1 MDLLDAINKYI
12 LVIYEGLTDKVE
24 EVANLIAMSPGDL
37 FATDFWD
44 TLLKTA
50 SLALMPFALAI
61 LGFFLAS
68 ELYDLYC
75 RSDGELD
82 AKRVSATVF
91 RFIIPYFVVLRS
103 YDILQIVFTLF
114 NGILKSLSSSLTVTL
129 TPIEWDYQAL
139 LDSVSGQ
146 PFLSQIAILAQM
158 QGPYLAVTVM
168 GGVIW
173 IIVYGRL
180 FEMMLYW
187 LVAPLPLATLP
198 SKEHSQIAKTYL
210 KNFAAIMLQ
219 GVLMLLCVV
228 IYSALSWSNVNTTT
242 IDWYS
247 TWNLIWPMAILI
259 FALLKTG
266 TMAKRMCGTF

>member
-1 MDLLDAINKYI
+1 MDLVDIINQYI
-12 LVIYEGLTDKVE
+12 LIVYEGLTDKVN
-24 EVANLIAMSPGDL
+24 EVADLIAMSPADL

-44 TLLKTA
+44 TVLKTA

-75 RSDGELD
+75 RTDGELD
-82 AKRVSATVF
+82 IKVVSSTFF

-103 YDILQIVFTLF
+103 YDILQIIFTIF
-114 NGILKSLSSSLTVTL
+114 NKILRALSKALTIAMK
-129 TPIEWDYQAL
+129 PIEWDYEAL
-139 LDSVSGQ
+139 MDSVSGQ

-198 SKEHSQIAKTYL
+198 SKEHSQAAKTYF

-228 IYSALSWSNVNTTT
+228 IYSALSWNNVNTST

-247 TWNLIWPMAILI
+247 T
-259 FALLKTG
+259 
-266 TMAKRMCGTF
+266 

>member
-1 MDLLDAINKYI
+1 MDLVDIINQYI
-12 LVIYEGLTDKVE
+12 LIVYEGLTDKVN
-24 EVANLIAMSPGDL
+24 EVADLIAMSPADL

-44 TLLKTA
+44 TVLKTA

-75 RSDGELD
+75 RTDGELD
-82 AKRVSATVF
+82 IRVVSSTFF

-103 YDILQIVFTLF
+103 YDILQIIFTIF
-114 NGILKSLSSSLTVTL
+114 NKILRALSRALTIAMK
-129 TPIEWDYQAL
+129 PIEWDYEAL
-139 LDSVSGQ
+139 MDSVSGQ

-198 SKEHSQIAKTYL
+198 SKEHSQAAKTYF

-228 IYSALSWSNVNTTT
+228 IYSALSWNNVNTST

-266 TMAKRMCGTF
+266 TMAKRICGTF

>member
-1 MDLLDAINKYI
+1 MDLVDIINQYI
-12 LVIYEGLTDKVE
+12 LIVYEGLTDKVN
-24 EVANLIAMSPGDL
+24 EVADLIAMSPADL

-44 TLLKTA
+44 TVLKTA

-75 RSDGELD
+75 RTDGELD
-82 AKRVSATVF
+82 IKVVSSTFF

-103 YDILQIVFTLF
+103 YDILQIIFTIF
-114 NGILKSLSSSLTVTL
+114 NKILRALSRALTIAMK
-129 TPIEWDYQAL
+129 PIEWDYEAL
-139 LDSVSGQ
+139 MDSVSGQ

-198 SKEHSQIAKTYL
+198 SKEHSQAAKTYF

-228 IYSALSWSNVNTTT
+228 IYSALSWNNVNTST

-266 TMAKRMCGTF
+266 TMAKRICGTF

>member
-1 MDLLDAINKYI
+1 MDLVDIINQYI
-12 LVIYEGLTDKVE
+12 LIVYEGLTDKVN
-24 EVANLIAMSPGDL
+24 EVADLIAMSPADL

-44 TLLKTA
+44 TVLKTA

-75 RSDGELD
+75 RTDGELD
-82 AKRVSATVF
+82 IKVVSSTFF

-103 YDILQIVFTLF
+103 YDILQIIFTIF
-114 NGILKSLSSSLTVTL
+114 NKILRALSRALTIAL
-129 TPIEWDYQAL
+129 KPIEWDYEAL
-139 LDSVSGQ
+139 MDSVSGQ

-198 SKEHSQIAKTYL
+198 SKEHSQAAKTYF

-228 IYSALSWSNVNTTT
+228 IYSALSWNNVNTST

-266 TMAKRMCGTF
+266 TMAKRICGTF

>member
-1 MDLLDAINKYI
+1 MDLVDIINQYI
-12 LVIYEGLTDKVE
+12 LIVYEGLTDKVN
-24 EVANLIAMSPGDL
+24 EVADLIAMSPADL

-44 TLLKTA
+44 TVLKTA

-75 RSDGELD
+75 RTDGELD
-82 AKRVSATVF
+82 IKVVSSTFF

-103 YDILQIVFTLF
+103 YDILQIIFTIF
-114 NGILKSLSSSLTVTL
+114 NKILRALSRALTIAMK
-129 TPIEWDYQAL
+129 PIEWDYEAL
-139 LDSVSGQ
+139 MDSVSGQ

>member
-1 MDLLDAINKYI
+1 MDLVDIINQYI
-12 LVIYEGLTDKVE
+12 LIVYEGLTDKVN
-24 EVANLIAMSPGDL
+24 EVADLIAMSPADL

-44 TLLKTA
+44 TVLKTA

-75 RSDGELD
+75 RTDGELD
-82 AKRVSATVF
+82 IKVVSSTFF

-103 YDILQIVFTLF
+103 YDILQIIFTIF
-114 NGILKSLSSSLTVTL
+114 NKILRALSRALTIAMK
-129 TPIEWDYQAL
+129 PIEWDYEAL
-139 LDSVSGQ
+139 MDSVSGQ
-146 PFLSQIAILAQM
+146 PFLSQIAILAQI

-198 SKEHSQIAKTYL
+198 SKEHSQAAKTYF

-228 IYSALSWSNVNTTT
+228 IYSALSWNNVNTST

-266 TMAKRMCGTF
+266 TMAKRICGTF

>member
-1 MDLLDAINKYI
+1 
-12 LVIYEGLTDKVE
+12 
-24 EVANLIAMSPGDL
+24 MSPGDL

-82 AKRVSATVF
+82 AKLVSATVF

>member
-1 MDLLDAINKYI
+1 MDLVDIINQYI
-12 LVIYEGLTDKVE
+12 LIVYEGLTDKVN
-24 EVANLIAMSPGDL
+24 EVADLIAMSPADL

-50 SLALMPFALAI
+50 SLGLMPFALAI

-82 AKRVSATVF
+82 AKLVSATVF

-114 NGILKSLSSSLTVTL
+114 NGILKSLTKALTITMK
-129 TPIEWDYQAL
+129 PMEWDYEAL
-139 LDSVSGQ
+139 MESVKNQ

-158 QGPYLAVTVM
+158 QGPYLAVTVL

-198 SKEHSQIAKTYL
+198 SKEHSQIAKTYF

-219 GVLMLLCVV
+219 GVLMLLCVI
-228 IYSALSWSNVNTTT
+228 IYTAMAWSNVSTTE

-259 FALLKTG
+259 FVLLKSG

>member
-1 MDLLDAINKYI
+1 MDLVDIINQYI
-12 LVIYEGLTDKVE
+12 LIVYEGLTDKVN
-24 EVANLIAMSPGDL
+24 EVADLIAMSPADL

-44 TLLKTA
+44 TVLKTA

-75 RSDGELD
+75 RTDGELD
-82 AKRVSATVF
+82 IKVVSSTFF

-103 YDILQIVFTLF
+103 YDILQIIFTIF
-114 NGILKSLSSSLTVTL
+114 NKILRALSRALTIAMK
-129 TPIEWDYQAL
+129 PIEWDYEAL
-139 LDSVSGQ
+139 MDSVSGQ

-173 IIVYGRL
+173 I
-180 FEMMLYW
+180 
-187 LVAPLPLATLP
+187 PLPLATLP
-198 SKEHSQIAKTYL
+198 SKEHSQAAKTYF

-228 IYSALSWSNVNTTT
+228 IYSALSWNNVNTST

-266 TMAKRMCGTF
+266 TMAKRICGTF

>member
-1 MDLLDAINKYI
+1 MDLVDNINHYI
-12 LVIYEGLTDKVE
+12 LIVYGGLTDKVN
-24 EVANLIAMSPGDL
+24 EVADLIAMSPADL

-44 TLLKTA
+44 TVLKTA

-75 RSDGELD
+75 RTDGELD
-82 AKRVSATVF
+82 IKVVSSTFF

-103 YDILQIVFTLF
+103 YDILQIIFTIF
-114 NGILKSLSSSLTVTL
+114 NKILRALSRALTIAMK
-129 TPIEWDYQAL
+129 PIEWDYEAL
-139 LDSVSGQ
+139 MDSVSGQ

>member
-1 MDLLDAINKYI
+1 MDLVDIINQYI
-12 LVIYEGLTDKVE
+12 LIVYEGLTDKVN
-24 EVANLIAMSPGDL
+24 EVADLIAMSPADL

-50 SLALMPFALAI
+50 SLGLMPFALAI

-82 AKRVSATVF
+82 AKLVSATVF

>member
-1 MDLLDAINKYI
+1 MDLVDIINQYI
-12 LVIYEGLTDKVE
+12 LIVYEGLTDKVN
-24 EVANLIAMSPGDL
+24 EVADLIAMSPADL

-44 TLLKTA
+44 TVLKTA

-75 RSDGELD
+75 RTDGELD
-82 AKRVSATVF
+82 IKVVSSTFF

-103 YDILQIVFTLF
+103 YDILQIIFTIF
-114 NGILKSLSSSLTVTL
+114 NKILRVLSRALTIAMK
-129 TPIEWDYQAL
+129 PIEWDYEAL
-139 LDSVSGQ
+139 MDSVSGQ

-198 SKEHSQIAKTYL
+198 SKEHSQAAKTYF

-228 IYSALSWSNVNTTT
+228 IYSALSWNNVNTST

-266 TMAKRMCGTF
+266 TMAKRICGTF

>member
-1 MDLLDAINKYI
+1 MDLVDIINQYI
-12 LVIYEGLTDKVE
+12 LIVYEGLTDKVN
-24 EVANLIAMSPGDL
+24 EVADLIAMSPADL

-50 SLALMPFALAI
+50 SLGLMPFALAI

-75 RSDGELD
+75 RTDGELD
-82 AKRVSATVF
+82 IKVVSSTFF

-103 YDILQIVFTLF
+103 YDILQIIFTIF
-114 NGILKSLSSSLTVTL
+114 NKILRALSRALTIAMK
-129 TPIEWDYQAL
+129 PIEWDYEAL
-139 LDSVSGQ
+139 MDSVSGQ

-198 SKEHSQIAKTYL
+198 SKEHSQAAKTYF

-228 IYSALSWSNVNTTT
+228 IYSALSWNNVNTST

-266 TMAKRMCGTF
+266 TMAKRICGTF